1 MCLETIFDMYL
12 ACFTEGEIA
21 DKVGVHQDT
30 INSKIQVLRK
40 TYPSTNSVKLSHY
53 DDDTFQIP
61 LYTVWAFGKDTNGNV
76 GKEAIYTKN
85 TETVNTHN
93 SIKNWFM
100 PFGDSGLLTIRGTN
114 GHNATRTN
122 VHNSITLYQ
131 GALIGVVDF
140 SKTDID
146 LKIGSLCYG
155 NKT

>member
-1 MCLETIFDMYL
+1 MPKMTISDRIKL
-12 ACFTEGEIA
+12 LCT
-21 DKVGVHQDT
+21 
-30 INSKIQVLRK
+30 K

-93 SIKNWFM
+93 SIKNWLM
-100 PFGDSGLLTIRGTN
+100 NNPLSGIVNNSTSN
-114 GHNATRTN
+114 VHNSENTN
-122 VHNSITLYQ
+122 VLNSITLYQ

-155 NKT
+155 NR

>member
-1 MCLETIFDMYL
+1 MYL
-12 ACFTEGEIA
+12 ACFTEDEIA
-21 DKVGVHQDT
+21 DKVGMPKMT
-30 INSKIQVLRK
+30 ISDRIKLLCTK
-40 TYPSTNSVKLSHY
+40 TYPSTNSYKLSRY

-93 SIKNWFM
+93 SI
-100 PFGDSGLLTIRGTN
+100 
-114 GHNATRTN
+114 
-122 VHNSITLYQ
+122 TLYQ

-146 LKIGSLCYG
+146 LKNRLIVLR
-155 NKT
+155 